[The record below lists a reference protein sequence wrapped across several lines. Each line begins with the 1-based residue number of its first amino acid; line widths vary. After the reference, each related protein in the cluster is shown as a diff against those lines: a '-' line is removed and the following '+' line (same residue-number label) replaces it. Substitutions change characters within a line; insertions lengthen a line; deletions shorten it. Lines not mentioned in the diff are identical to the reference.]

1 MSNGLWWGLAA
12 SMFVAIGIMI
22 AAFIIMRVKINK
34 IKKDYAQSVS
44 DAQKEVSKAV
54 LRENHGEL
62 LWELK
67 AKSKMPLE
75 DIQLEFLINTALRNE
90 YKTFTVLNSQSDYEK
105 ISLETIAKAKSKE
118 TPSDL
123 SIIFNGD
130 DLQEQF
136 DKTFKL
142 LKEKQMVAIVNA
154 PRKHKQ
160 VKNLIS
166 YLKMIKGK
174 YDWLNIGQGIVLVV
188 K

>member
-1 MSNGLWWGLAA
+1 MSSGLWWGLAI
-12 SMFVAIGIMI
+12 SMFVAIAIMI

-34 IKKDYAQSVS
+34 IKKDYSQSVS

-54 LRENHGEL
+54 FRENHGEL

-67 AKSKMPLE
+67 AKSTGALE
-75 DIQLEFLINTALRNE
+75 DIQMEFVINTALRNE
-90 YKTFTVLNSQSDYEK
+90 YKTFTVINSQSDYEK
-105 ISLETIAKAKSKE
+105 ISLEKIGKLKEKA

-123 SIIFNGD
+123 TIIFNND
-130 DLQEQF
+130 NLQEQF

-160 VKNLIS
+160 IKNLIN

-174 YDWLNIGQGIVLVV
+174 YDWVNVGQGIVLVV